1 MDYLVVKLFWYL
13 VLAFAIGLFVGWVS
27 CQRVSDR

>member
-13 VLAFAIGLFVGWVS
+13 CAAFAIGFAVGWIS
-27 CQRVSDR
+27 CGAVED